1 MIFEHA
7 IPSRLLP
14 LLILLSWEGEVGRA
28 RVMELF
34 DLSPV
39 RASEWIRELR
49 DLRPDWMVWDSVG
62 RRYLATT
69 AFLRTLSR
77 REEARAEEAFASYL
91 ALTRIPSLHVNGQ
104 QGMHVFPD
112 FNVPEAIVFASL
124 RRAIRD
130 TAPVVLTYRSMKHPE
145 AHQRTIEPHNLVR
158 AGRRWHVRGY
168 CRQNQDFRDFALG
181 RIVGVRLTD
190 DAATHNH
197 KDDAAWSTQV
207 EVLLVPHP
215 LLTPKQEEVV
225 RFENFSNTSS
235 RRQTCRAAL
244 VAYLIQDVRA
254 AADPER
260 QRPPDYQIAVANIE
274 ELRPWLFPT

>member
-1 MIFEHA
+1 MTHESP

-14 LLILLSWEGEVGRA
+14 LQILLSWEGEVGRG
-28 RVMELF
+28 RVMKLF

-62 RRYLATT
+62 RRYLATS
-69 AFLRTLSR
+69 AFQQASSR
-77 REEARAEEAFASYL
+77 QAEAQAEETFASYL
-91 ALTRIPSLHVNGQ
+91 ALTRIPSRHAHDE
-104 QGMHVFPD
+104 QGMHVFTD
-112 FNVPEAIVFASL
+112 FNVPAAVVFATL

-130 TAPVVLTYRSMKHPE
+130 MTVVVLTYRSMKHPE
-145 AHQRTIEPHNLVR
+145 AHERMIEPHNLVR

-181 RIVGVRLTD
+181 RIVGVRLID
-190 DAATHNH
+190 DAATHRQR
-197 KDDAAWSTQV
+197 DDAAWSTQV

-225 RFENFSNTSS
+225 RFENFSNTSA

-244 VAYLIQDVRA
+244 VAYLIQDLRA
-254 AADPER
+254 AADPEH
-260 QRPPDYQIAVANIE
+260 QRPPDYQIAVANIK